1 MLPKTGAPL
10 SSYLS
15 DFYQRQSG
23 QIEAIQVHYLVPGSY
38 EVMYELLLGV
48 VLGIDFGQ
56 GTQLGVRAE
65 DQVDTGAGHFGSRLG
80 GCDLQDFFICGC
92 DCKSSENIVE

>member
-1 MLPKTGAPL
+1 M
-10 SSYLS
+10 
-15 DFYQRQSG
+15 
-23 QIEAIQVHYLVPGSY
+23 H
-38 EVMYELLLGV
+38 EVLLRV

-56 GTQLGVRAE
+56 RAQLRVGAK